1 MSAPAIAKAAG
12 DRCPWCRQLVDID
25 TIPPWWLDHR
35 NLAELYAYL
44 SGSDCPEDDA
54 LDPASVQ
61 YFLEKPWK
69 WTDEYARMRAEK
81 GADPRG
87 RMRND

>member
-1 MSAPAIAKAAG
+1 M
-12 DRCPWCRQLVDID
+12 
-25 TIPPWWLDHR
+25 
-35 NLAELYAYL
+35 

-69 WTDEYARMRAEK
+69 WADEYARMRAEK
-81 GADPRG
+81 AQITRE
-87 RMRND
+87 NAK

>member
-1 MSAPAIAKAAG
+1 MTAPTIAKPAG
-12 DRCPWCRQLVDID
+12 HACPWCRQLVDID
-25 TIPPWWLDHR
+25 TIPPWWSDHA

-54 LDPASVQ
+54 LDPSSVQ

-69 WTDEYARMRAEK
+69 WTDEYSRMRAEK
-81 GADPRG
+81 ARTEKAQTK
-87 RMRND
+87 